1 LRPVPSATCGRHKIK
16 NETKKKR
23 ALGDGAEQAASEV
36 QLAGFRY
43 QKRRTTIMTQIQD
56 MTVCIQLCKLRAE
69 VTLPRKC
76 RALFTEVSVPPSAI
90 ASPPP
95 RR

>member
-1 LRPVPSATCGRHKIK
+1 MW
-16 NETKKKR
+16 ETQNKKRDNAKR
-23 ALGDGAEQAASEV
+23 ALGDGVEQKQAEQAASEV
-36 QLAGFRY
+36 QSAGFRY
-43 QKRRTTIMTQIQD
+43 QKRRTTLVTQIQD
-56 MTVCIQLCKLRAE
+56 RTVCIQLCKLCAE

-76 RALFTEVSVPPSAI
+76 RALFTEVSAPPSAI